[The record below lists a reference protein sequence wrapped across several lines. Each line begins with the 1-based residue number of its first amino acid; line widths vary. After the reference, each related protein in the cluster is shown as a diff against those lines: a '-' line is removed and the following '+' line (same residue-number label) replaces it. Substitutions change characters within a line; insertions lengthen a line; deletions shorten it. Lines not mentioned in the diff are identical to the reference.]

1 MKFIVTV
8 RGKLRG
14 DEKTAQAIHD
24 AAVAQLSVAGRAMGS
39 TAHTAFLNSQDRREF
54 LAIDEWDNPEGIQK
68 LYGDPQ
74 TQQEIGKMFD
84 GMPEVVVWVASG
96 WSGYR
101 DK

>member
-1 MKFIVTV
+1 
-8 RGKLRG
+8 
-14 DEKTAQAIHD
+14 
-24 AAVAQLSVAGRAMGS
+24 MGS

>member
-1 MKFIVTV
+1 M
-8 RGKLRG
+8 
-14 DEKTAQAIHD
+14 
-24 AAVAQLSVAGRAMGS
+24 
-39 TAHTAFLNSQDRREF
+39 EF
-54 LAIDEWDNPEGIQK
+54 LAVDEWDNPEGIQK

-101 DK
+101 DG